1 MEPEPKRRKTYRP
14 PPRRNVSSKVDKK
27 ERVTTSLN
35 TCTVPVAQTSGVN
48 LTIQQAKNI
57 AVTEVQQDGCTG
69 NFKIFDSQCCI
80 WKILIHVG
88 IKMCLPKFFAFI
100 ILVMNY

>member
-1 MEPEPKRRKTYRP
+1 MIKLSL
-14 PPRRNVSSKVDKK
+14 RRNVSSKVDKK

-69 NFKIFDSQCCI
+69 NFKIIDSQY
-80 WKILIHVG
+80 G
-88 IKMCLPKFFAFI
+88 NF
-100 ILVMNY
+100 LVPVVPTLSELAG